1 MFDDKSDE
9 SLFYIDQDLMILGK
23 DTQLW
28 EFVLLNYYNKDPIKK
43 KKVWSFFY
51 YKMLWIKVVVP
62 RVWPY

>member
-28 EFVLLNYYNKDPIKK
+28 EFFIKLL
-43 KKVWSFFY
+43 
-51 YKMLWIKVVVP
+51 
-62 RVWPY
+62 